1 MCVHGIG
8 DEAVTLA
15 TRGCLADCHCNH
27 ISANGTTCKSILHS
41 QMAGLCLVQ
50 VAVDSAGVMG
60 CIDIR
65 LPRSASFKHPQGV
78 HKEDA
83 AGAYI
88 LNVVV
93 NTEERGRGVGTRLM
107 RAAMSRAVG
116 M

>member
-1 MCVHGIG
+1 MDLSREGG
-8 DEAVTLA
+8 GPTAKA
-15 TRGCLADCHCNH
+15 GRCLEKAPFINQHC
-27 ISANGTTCKSILHS
+27 SLSLSFVG
-41 QMAGLCLVQ
+41 Q

-65 LPRSASFKHPQGV
+65 LPRSASSKHPLGV
-78 HKEDA
+78 PNEDA

-93 NTEERGRGVGTRLM
+93 NAEERGRGFGKMLM